1 MKHFKTLL
9 IVAIITL
16 GFNSMTAQVKIAHIN
31 FRETLELMPEKKA
44 MNADLEKLAKT
55 YENDLKAQAE
65 AFQAKLK
72 RYDAEAASQTPEVN
86 AQRGEEVQKQQNT
99 IQLAQREA
107 QLELQKKE
115 QEKLEPIITKLKT
128 TIEAVAKAE
137 GYQYVLEFTTL
148 IVAEGTDL
156 TPQVKAK
163 LGI

>member
-16 GFNSMTAQVKIAHIN
+16 GFNSMTAQTKVAHIN
-31 FRETLELMPEKKA
+31 FRETLQLMPEAKA
-44 MNADLEKLAKT
+44 MNASLEKLAKT
-55 YENDLKAQAE
+55 YENDLKAQAD

-86 AQRGEEVQKQQNT
+86 AQRGEEVQKEQQS

-107 QLELQKKE
+107 QMAIQKKE
-115 QEKLEPIITKLKT
+115 QDELEPIVNKLKT
-128 TIEAVAKAE
+128 AIEEVAKAQ

-148 IVAEGTDL
+148 IVAQGTDI
-156 TPQVKAK
+156 TPLVKTK